1 MSVTENVNADD
12 IMVYEIRHSQ
22 VAKNK
27 QVSEK
32 ENHILNKNLCH

>member
-1 MSVTENVNADD
+1 MSVPEYVNTGN
-12 IMVYEIRHSQ
+12 IMANEIRHRQ

>member
-1 MSVTENVNADD
+1 MSVPENVNTGDAT
-12 IMVYEIRHSQ
+12 VNGIRHRQ

-32 ENHILNKNLCH
+32 ENHVLNKKLHH

>member
-1 MSVTENVNADD
+1 MSDTITN
-12 IMVYEIRHSQ
+12 EIRHRQ

-32 ENHILNKNLCH
+32 KNLNKNLCQ